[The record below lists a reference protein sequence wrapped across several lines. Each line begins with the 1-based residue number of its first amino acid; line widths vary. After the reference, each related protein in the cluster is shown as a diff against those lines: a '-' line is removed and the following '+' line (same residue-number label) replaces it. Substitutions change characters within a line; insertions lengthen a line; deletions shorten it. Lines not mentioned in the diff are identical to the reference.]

1 MDSDRQLEIAR
12 CQFRETIDALF
23 VFDPRDQRVVDL
35 NPAALRLS
43 GLTRKAA
50 LALRVQDLFLS
61 AESDGLQR
69 LIDAFMRTGFL
80 HSSEDYLLV
89 RREGE
94 PIPVNVSVS
103 RIHTKPDPLGLLVA
117 RDLRERRKVEEVLDR
132 FFRLSPAL
140 FLILGPEGEFLKINP
155 AWEQTLGYTVEELY
169 SLKATDVIHPDD
181 REKSRDAVA
190 SLGRGELSGFENRYR
205 HKDGS
210 FRWLSWSA
218 AKVDGLIY
226 AVALDIT
233 ERKRAEAL
241 QQAKD
246 AAELASRAKDR
257 FLAVLSHE
265 LRTPLTP
272 VLMAVSGLLEDTTLP
287 SEIHSTLAMIRH
299 NVEMEAR
306 LIDDLLDL
314 TRIGRGGLHLEL
326 RPTNAHESVMQAAAI
341 YSHEIDTG
349 GLRLVLE
356 LAAPAHHVQADPA
369 RLQQIVWNLIQNAV
383 KFTPSGGTIRVRTRN
398 EKVQGDD
405 ANANASAR
413 SEADASVGGGTA
425 GKTLFIEV
433 SDTGIGIEP
442 ETLPRIFEAFEQG
455 EDSLRRRSGG
465 LGLGLAISRSLARA
479 HGGSLNA
486 ASPGKGQGSTF
497 IVELPTIPAPSV
509 DREAEPATPVPVSD
523 RLLPQ
528 TRAQARLRPLRILLV
543 EDNKDTLN
551 CLTRILGQRGHE
563 VRSAGRLSEAKA
575 AAGEGEYDLLL
586 SDIEL
591 PDGTGL
597 ELMRDLAPKAVRGIA
612 MSGYGSEDDIQQS
625 LAAGYDEHL
634 TKPVAIPRLEE
645 AIRRVMARRG

>member
-12 CQFRETIDALF
+12 CQFRETTDALF
-23 VFDPRDQRVVDL
+23 VFDPRDQGVVDL

-50 LALRVQDLFLS
+50 LALRVQDLFQS
-61 AESDGLQR
+61 AEAGGLQR
-69 LIDAFMRTGFL
+69 LIDAFLRTGFL
-80 HSSEDYLLV
+80 RSSEDYWLV
-89 RREGE
+89 RQEGE

-117 RDLRERRKVEEVLDR
+117 RDLREHRKLEEVLER

-140 FLILGPEGEFLKINP
+140 FAIIGPEGRFLKTNP
-155 AWEQTLGYTVEELY
+155 AWEQTLGYTAEELH
-169 SLKATDVIHPDD
+169 SVKATDLIHPDD
-181 REKSRDAVA
+181 QESTRATAA
-190 SLGRGELSGFENRYR
+190 SLARGELSGFENRYR

-218 AKVDGLIY
+218 AAVDGLFY

-233 ERKRAEAL
+233 ERKRVEAL

-272 VLMAVSGLLEDTTLP
+272 VLMAVSALGEDAALP
-287 SEIHSTLAMIRH
+287 AEVQATLAMIRH

-326 RPTNAHESVMQAAAI
+326 RAIDAHESVRQAAAI
-341 YSHEIDTG
+341 YHHEIG
-349 GLRLVLE
+349 AAGLRLVLD
-356 LAAPAHHVQADPA
+356 LAAAAHHVHADPA

-383 KFTPSGGTIRVRTRN
+383 KFTPSGGMIRVRTS
-398 EKVQGDD
+398 
-405 ANANASAR
+405 NAPAPGASA
-413 SEADASVGGGTA
+413 DTDGNP
-425 GKTLFIEV
+425 LIIEV
-433 SDTGIGIEP
+433 SDTGVGIEP
-442 ETLPRIFEAFEQG
+442 EILPRIFEAFEQG
-455 EDSLRRRSGG
+455 ADSLRRRSRG
-465 LGLGLAISRSLARA
+465 LGLGLAISQSLARA
-479 HGGSLNA
+479 HGGSLTV

-497 IVELPTIPAPSV
+497 TIELPTIGPPSPDAATAPAPAPAAPLPV
-509 DREAEPATPVPVSD
+509 AGLEPLPPPRTPG
-523 RLLPQ
+523 
-528 TRAQARLRPLRILLV
+528 RLRPLRILLV
-543 EDNKDTLN
+543 EDNKDTLRS
-551 CLTRILGQRGHE
+551 LARILGQRGHE
-563 VRSAGRLSEAKA
+563 VRPAGRLSEAMA
-575 AAGEGEYDLLL
+575 ATDEAEYDLLL

-597 ELMRDLAPKAVRGIA
+597 ELMQNLAPRTVRGIA
-612 MSGYGSEDDIQQS
+612 MSGYGSQEDIQQS
-625 LAAGYDEHL
+625 LAAGFDEHL
-634 TKPVAIPRLEE
+634 TKPVDLQRLEE
-645 AIRRVMARRG
+645 AIARVMARSD

>member
-69 LIDAFMRTGFL
+69 LIDAFTRTGFL
-80 HSSEDYLLV
+80 HSSQDYSLV

-94 PIPVNVSVS
+94 PIPVHVSVS

-117 RDLRERRKVEEVLDR
+117 RDQREQRKVEELLDR
-132 FFRLSPAL
+132 YFRLSPAL
-140 FLILGPEGEFLKINP
+140 FVIFGPERQFLETNP
-155 AWEQTLGYTVEELY
+155 AWEQTLGYTAEELH
-169 SLKATDVIHPDD
+169 SLTAYDLIHADD
-181 REKSRDAVA
+181 LESSRAAGA
-190 SLGRGELSGFENRYR
+190 SLARGELSGFENRFR

-218 AKVDGLIY
+218 TEVNDLVY

-241 QQAKD
+241 QQAKE

-272 VLMAVSGLLEDTTLP
+272 VLMAVSALLEETTLP
-287 SEIHSTLAMIRH
+287 SEIVSTLAMIRH

-326 RPTNAHESVMQAAAI
+326 RPIDAHESVRQAAAI
-341 YSHEIDTG
+341 YRHEIDAS

-383 KFTPSGGTIRVRTRN
+383 KFTPSGGVIQVRTCN
-398 EKVQGDD
+398 EKVQGDS
-405 ANANASAR
+405 AS
-413 SEADASVGGGTA
+413 ADASTGAGTD
-425 GKTLFIEV
+425 GNRLIIEV
-433 SDTGIGIEP
+433 SDTGVGIEL
-442 ETLPRIFEAFEQG
+442 EALPRIFEAFEQG
-455 EDSLRRRSGG
+455 EASLRRRAGG

-479 HGGSLNA
+479 HGGSLAA

-497 IVELPTIPAPSV
+497 TVALPTIPPPGL
-509 DREAEPATPVPVSD
+509 DPQPEPAPPVPGPD
-523 RLLPQ
+523 RSLPQ
-528 TRAQARLRPLRILLV
+528 PRPQAPLGPLRILLV
-543 EDNKDTLN
+543 EDNKDTLRS
-551 CLTRILGQRGHE
+551 LTRILGQRGHE
-563 VRSAGRLSEAKA
+563 VRPAGRLSEAMA
-575 AAGEGEYDLLL
+575 ALDEGAYDLLL

-597 ELMRDLAPKAVRGIA
+597 ELMRSLAPKAVRGIA
-612 MSGYGSEDDIQQS
+612 MSGYGSEDDIQESQ
-625 LAAGYDEHL
+625 AAGYDEHL
-634 TKPVAIPRLEE
+634 TKPVDIRRLEE
-645 AIRRVMARRG
+645 AIRRVMARSD

>member
-12 CQFRETIDALF
+12 CQFRETTDALF
-23 VFDPRDQRVVDL
+23 VFDPQDQRVVDL

-50 LALRVQDLFLS
+50 LALRVEDLFQS
-61 AESDGLQR
+61 TESGGLQR
-69 LIDAFMRTGFL
+69 LIDAFLRTGL
-80 HSSEDYLLV
+80 LRSSEDYLLV

-117 RDLRERRKVEEVLDR
+117 RDLRERRKLEEVIER

-140 FLILGPEGEFLKINP
+140 FTIFGPEGRFLKINP
-155 AWEQTLGYTVEELY
+155 AWEQALGYTAEELL
-169 SLKATDVIHPDD
+169 SLKASDLIHPDD
-181 REKSRDAVA
+181 WEASRATGA
-190 SLGRGELSGFENRYR
+190 WLARGEFSGFENRLR

-218 AKVDGLIY
+218 AAVEGLIY
-226 AVALDIT
+226 GVALDIT
-233 ERKRAEAL
+233 ERKRIEAL

-272 VLMAVSGLLEDTTLP
+272 VLMAVSALLEDAALP
-287 SEIHSTLAMIRH
+287 AEIESTLTMIRH

-326 RPTNAHESVMQAAAI
+326 RAIDAHESVRRAAAI
-341 YSHEIDTG
+341 YRHEINAA
-349 GLRLVLE
+349 GLRLVLK
-356 LAAPAHHVQADPA
+356 LDAPAHHVHADPA

-383 KFTPSGGTIRVRTRN
+383 KFTPSGGMILIRTGN
-398 EKVQGDD
+398 ETVQDGD
-405 ANANASAR
+405 R
-413 SEADASVGGGTA
+413 
-425 GKTLFIEV
+425 LIIEV
-433 SDTGIGIEP
+433 SDTGVGIEP
-442 ETLPRIFEAFEQG
+442 EILPRIFEAFEQG
-455 EDSLRRRSGG
+455 EDALRRRSGG

-479 HGGSLNA
+479 QRGSLTA

-497 IVELPTIPAPSV
+497 VIELPTIAPPSPAP
-509 DREAEPATPVPVSD
+509 EPEPATPVPGADHVP
-523 RLLPQ
+523 PQ
-528 TRAQARLRPLRILLV
+528 PRAQGPLRPLRILLV
-543 EDNKDTLN
+543 EDNKDTLRS
-551 CLTRILGQRGHE
+551 LTRILGQRGHE
-563 VRSAGRLSEAKA
+563 VRPAGRLSEAMA
-575 AAGEGEYDLLL
+575 AAAEGEYDLLL

-597 ELMRDLAPKAVRGIA
+597 ELMRTLAPKAVRGIA
-612 MSGYGSEDDIQQS
+612 MSGYGSDEDIQQS

-634 TKPVAIPRLEE
+634 TKPVAIQRLEE
-645 AIRRVMARRG
+645 AIRRVMAQRV